1 MRFKKSMLNL
11 LASWL
16 GQVLLVL
23 VNLVVRRVFVD
34 TLGEDYLGISGLF
47 ANVLSIL
54 SLAELGIGSAIN
66 YSLYRPIAE
75 NNYEEIKAIMKF
87 YKMVYR
93 VIGFTIIVA
102 GIAIIPFLSIIV
114 PEVKNYDNI
123 YIYYGM
129 FVLNTAISYF
139 YSYKS
144 TLIVANQNRYAY
156 ILNHYAW
163 VCILGVVQVVC
174 LYQTKNYVL
183 YLVLQAAFTL
193 FENISISKIADKMF
207 PYLKEK
213 TVSKMDRAIWT
224 DIKKNTLAMM
234 LDKIG
239 WVLVTATDN
248 IVMSRYFSLAITGI
262 YSSYAYVVNCVG
274 QILAQI
280 FTAIQAGVGN
290 LGVEEG
296 VEARERIYKESF
308 FAGYVFYSF
317 GSICLSICLT
327 PFIQIWMGDK
337 YVMDQVTV
345 FLIVFAFYLS
355 GLRQVN
361 LTFIRGLGLFWQTK
375 WKAFLEGSVNLIVSI
390 VLVKKIGISGV
401 FIGTVISA
409 IISGWFIEPYI
420 VYRDGLKQSYKKFWV
435 LNLKYLFSTVIFT
448 GIAYYL
454 QVTISFPK
462 GFLSLMGQLLL
473 CILIYAL
480 GMFLLWRKNEEFIS
494 LRTRVLMLL
503 SKIKIKRR

>member
-11 LASWL
+11 LASWI

-75 NNYEEIKAIMKF
+75 NNHEEIKAIMKF
-87 YKMVYR
+87 YKIVYR
-93 VIGFTIIVA
+93 VIGITIIVV
-102 GIAIIPFLSIIV
+102 GIAIIPFLGVIV

-123 YIYYGM
+123 YIYYAM

-144 TLIVANQNRYAY
+144 TLIIANQNRYAY

-163 VCILGVVQVVC
+163 VCILGIVQVVC
-174 LYQTKNYVL
+174 LYQTKNYIF

-193 FENISISKIADKMF
+193 FENISVSKIADKMF

-213 TVSKMDRAIWT
+213 NVSKIDRAILL

-239 WVLVTATDN
+239 GVLVTATDN
-248 IVMSRYFSLAITGI
+248 IVMSRYLSLAITGI

-274 QILAQI
+274 QILAQV

-296 VEARERIYKESF
+296 VESREQVYKETF

-317 GSICLSICLT
+317 GSVCLAVCLT
-327 PFIQIWMGDK
+327 PFVQIWMGDK
-337 YVMDQVTV
+337 YIMNQMTV
-345 FLIVFAFYLS
+345 FLIVSAFYLS

-375 WKAFLEGSVNLIVSI
+375 WKAFLEGIVNLIISI

-401 FIGTVISA
+401 FIGTVISS
-409 IISGWFIEPYI
+409 IVSGWFIEPYV
-420 VYRDGLKQSYKKFWV
+420 VYRDGLKQPYKKFWII
-435 LNLKYLFSTVIFT
+435 NLKYLFSTVIFT
-448 GIAYYL
+448 GVAYYL

-462 GFLSLMGQLLL
+462 GFLSLMGQLFLSV
-473 CILIYAL
+473 LIYAL
-480 GMFLLWRKNEEFIS
+480 GMLLLWRKNVEFIS
-494 LRTRVLMLL
+494 LKARISGLL
-503 SKIKIKRR
+503 VKRSKK